1 MKKTF
6 IALLM
11 LGLLSACQV
20 TVVTPGPAPGT
31 PVTVDD
37 DNGAQEAIPAGETA
51 RFELTVAAQPVR
63 VDVYH
68 DEATVDGELE
78 VKALDSTDALYA
90 HTTVRSFFAAADV
103 TLSSLGV
110 RAQDISTSFP
120 YSINLPK
127 NMGKVYV
134 EVTNRTSTA
143 AHVTVKAVTR
153 NEIARSDYA
162 MAPPSGGPT
171 SAGYG
176 GAILFLGQHDTYKYA
191 GADMN
196 VTFSPTDPANP
207 VHLKAVLNKGQ
218 ASETELQTGVS
229 VAILDGDTVE
239 VYSDGDGYAGFCSS
253 LDGCTDGIDS
263 GEYTLT
269 IH

>member
-11 LGLLSACQV
+11 LGLLAGCQV
-20 TVVTPGPAPGT
+20 NIVNPGPASGT

-37 DNGAQEAIPAGETA
+37 DNGAQAVIPAGETA

-68 DEATVDGELE
+68 DEATADGELE

-90 HTTVRSFFAAADV
+90 HTTVRSFFAAASV
-103 TLSSLGV
+103 TIYSLGA
-110 RAQDISTSFP
+110 RAQGVNVSFP

-153 NEIARSDYA
+153 NEIERNDYA
-162 MAPPSGGPT
+162 VT
-171 SAGYG
+171 SSNG
-176 GAILFLGQHDTYKYA
+176 GAILFLGQHDTYKYT
-191 GADMN
+191 GADKN
-196 VTFSPTDPANP
+196 VTFNPTDPANP
-207 VHLKAVLNKGQ
+207 VHLKAVLKSQEG
-218 ASETELQTGVS
+218 ETELQPGVAI
-229 VAILDGDTVE
+229 AILDGDTIE
-239 VYSDGDGYAGFCSS
+239 VYSDGDGYAGFCSTTA
-253 LDGCTDGIDS
+253 DPACNDGIDS
-263 GEYTLT
+263 GEYA
-269 IH
+269 ISIN